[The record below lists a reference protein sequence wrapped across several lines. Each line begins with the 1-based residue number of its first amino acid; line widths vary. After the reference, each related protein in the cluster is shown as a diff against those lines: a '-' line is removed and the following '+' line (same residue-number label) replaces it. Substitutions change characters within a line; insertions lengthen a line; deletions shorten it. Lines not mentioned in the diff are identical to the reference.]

1 MMTHGWQLCFVESS
15 PDEGADEWQ
24 ETVVIRNYQSESVA
38 QLMSA
43 YLEERHIPNF
53 LANRIMNQ
61 LLPLG
66 AASIALHV
74 RRQDA
79 QRAAELL
86 QQREAELASAGEE
99 QSPTAGDPA
108 TGYTGRSG
116 AERPQR
122 YGSPWIISLLVLI
135 ILLLLWHA
143 MRVSGDEF
151 RIW

>member
-1 MMTHGWQLCFVESS
+1 MMIHGWRLCFVESAA
-15 PDEGADEWQ
+15 DETGDEWQ

-43 YLEERHIPNF
+43 YLEERHVPNF

-74 RRQDA
+74 RRRDA

-86 QQREAELASAGEE
+86 QIREEELASAGEE
-99 QSPTAGDPA
+99 ESPAAGIPSK
-108 TGYTGRSG
+108 GQRQK
-116 AERPQR
+116 AERSPESS
-122 YGSPWIISLLVLI
+122 GSPWIISLLVLI

-143 MRVSGDEF
+143 MRVSADEF